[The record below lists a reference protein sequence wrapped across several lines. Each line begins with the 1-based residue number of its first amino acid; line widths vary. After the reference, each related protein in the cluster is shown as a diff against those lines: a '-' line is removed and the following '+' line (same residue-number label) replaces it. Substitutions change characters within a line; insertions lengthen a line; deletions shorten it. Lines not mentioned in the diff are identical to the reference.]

1 MEELWLKLDDEAT
14 KTNCVKRSV
23 ACIIYDINN
32 KEIVGIGHNYH
43 KDGNCDCT
51 TTRTPVHAEQAAVLN
66 IKSKRLKSQLI
77 ALINCDPCEN
87 CKKVL
92 NKIVG
97 EVRYKTTK

>member
-1 MEELWLKLDDEAT
+1 MEELWDLLDNEAS
-14 KTNCVKRSV
+14 KTTCTKRSV
-23 ACIIYDINN
+23 GCLIYDTIN
-32 KEIVGIGHNYH
+32 KEIIGIGHNYH

-51 TTRTPVHAEQAAVLN
+51 TTRTPVHAEQAAVLSM
-66 IKSKRLKSQLI
+66 KSKRLKSQLI

-92 NKIVG
+92 NKVVS